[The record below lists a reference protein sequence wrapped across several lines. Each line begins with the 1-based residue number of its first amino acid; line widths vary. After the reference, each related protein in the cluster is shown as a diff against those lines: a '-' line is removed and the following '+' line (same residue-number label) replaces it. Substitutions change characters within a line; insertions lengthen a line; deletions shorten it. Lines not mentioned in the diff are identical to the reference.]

1 MNLLYWNYGPEKF
14 LRIDLHQKEKEESG
28 IFREQFDK
36 SERKL
41 FDEMMSY

>member
-28 IFREQFDK
+28 IFRDNLTKAKENCLMK
-36 SERKL
+36 
-41 FDEMMSY
+41 